1 LHNLLP
7 GCVIIFI
14 ELAAA
19 RVVIVIVTNEVNDIN
34 IKLCVKMS
42 VSLTLFQFAADPMI
56 LKVDQAISD
65 SFSAYFQIAV
75 HTLCSFSH
83 NF

>member
-1 LHNLLP
+1 MCKN
-7 GCVIIFI
+7 
-14 ELAAA
+14 
-19 RVVIVIVTNEVNDIN
+19 
-34 IKLCVKMS
+34 
-42 VSLTLFQFAADPMI
+42 VSLFNPFQFAADPMI

-75 HTLCSFSH
+75 HMLCSFSH